1 MMESPVLWWNLCRL
15 GRSPSIQ
22 ILIRLPNGLQMEK
35 MEFLCPAEGT
45 EEVANA
51 IERAITDDVL
61 VDTAAKKNRDLVQD
75 NFVDS
80 VVKPRVLEMYGNV
93 FDLIN

>member
-1 MMESPVLWWNLCRL
+1 M
-15 GRSPSIQ
+15 
-22 ILIRLPNGLQMEK
+22 
-35 MEFLCPAEGT
+35 
-45 EEVANA
+45 ANA